1 MPVAMAGPC
10 RSDDIPCV
18 AKARQQSPVTKVGY
32 WKAALENPIEQRIG
46 PAPEE
51 LVTYLVLDNI
61 TQGIEST
68 PRSLAVSDDL
78 LGDVRAALAEL
89 PLPVRQL
96 LSENL
101 VGIYFVQNL
110 GGTAYT
116 DYVAGDSIH
125 LAAGFV
131 ILDMDVL
138 GKRIA
143 NEWATWKESSPFM
156 ADPMYRLEAEIE
168 RDGGNTRKNAI
179 QYIVLHEL
187 GHVLAIGKKLHPP
200 WELPVSPDRS
210 PDKYIFSRLSWKT
223 GEAGAKYSSLFEGDF
238 SNRKDVAYYF
248 GAHLPAGQMIRT
260 YEQLEQTNF
269 PTLYAA
275 TKPEEDFAESFVSYV
290 HAVLMGRPFEIR
302 IFREGMLSK
311 TYRSCWDEMR
321 CAEKRKVIEQFL
333 QLKTNH

>member
-1 MPVAMAGPC
+1 MAGPC
-10 RSDDIPCV
+10 RSSDIPCV
-18 AKARQQSPVTKVGY
+18 TKARLESPVTKLGY
-32 WKAALENPIEQRIG
+32 WKAALELPLEQRIG

-61 TQGIEST
+61 TQGIENT
-68 PRSLAVSDDL
+68 PRSIAVSDDL

-89 PLPVRQL
+89 PVTVRQL

-101 VGIYFVQNL
+101 VGIYFVQDL

-116 DYVAGDSIH
+116 DYVAGDSVR

-138 GKRIA
+138 GTRIA

-156 ADPMYRLEAEIE
+156 ANPMYRLEAEIE
-168 RDGGNTRKNAI
+168 RDGGNTRRNAI
-179 QYIVLHEL
+179 QYILLHEL
-187 GHVLAIGKKLHPP
+187 GHVLSIGKDLHPP

-210 PDKYIFSRLSWKT
+210 PDKYSFSRLSWMMD
-223 GEAGAKYSSLFEGDF
+223 EAGKKYTSLFEREF
-238 SNRKDVAYYF
+238 SNRKDVVYYF
-248 GAHLPAGQMIRT
+248 GAGLPAGQMVST

-290 HAVLMGRPFEIR
+290 HTVLMAKPFEIR
-302 IFREGMLSK
+302 IFRDGKLLK
-311 TYRSCWDEMR
+311 AYRSCWNEMR

-333 QLKTNH
+333 QLPTNH